1 MPVHVTV
8 IRAKHKINFSMA
20 KVLKK
25 GSVQKVHE
33 VIGVY
38 KRSESNP
45 SIFENDSTGMALLIK
60 DAPRRKT
67 IVHPA
72 AQLLVKAQGETS
84 FYHLS
89 GLWQVLAG
97 RNEYRISD
105 KTTEK
110 PKGCGIVTYDMF
122 QLTVKMQRA

>member
-1 MPVHVTV
+1 M
-8 IRAKHKINFSMA
+8 
-20 KVLKK
+20 
-25 GSVQKVHE
+25 
-33 VIGVY
+33 Y
-38 KRSESNP
+38 KRYMRLLVYTSEVKATRA
-45 SIFENDSTGMALLIK
+45 FLNDSTGMALLIK

-105 KTTEK
+105 KTAEK

-122 QLTVKMQRA
+122 QLTVKMQLA